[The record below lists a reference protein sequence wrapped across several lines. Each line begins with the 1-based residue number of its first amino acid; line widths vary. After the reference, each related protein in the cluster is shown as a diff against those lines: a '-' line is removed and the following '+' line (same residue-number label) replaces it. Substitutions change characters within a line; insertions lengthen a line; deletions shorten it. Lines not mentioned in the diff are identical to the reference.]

1 VQRPGASLL
10 VHRGISADLA
20 ADAKWKGVSAMKIL
34 VTGSSGLIG
43 RALASF
49 LAAAGH
55 QVACMVRGNQSGA
68 QSLVW
73 DPDAGRID
81 PALLEGFDAVVH
93 LAGENIAGAR
103 WTREQKARIRNSRV
117 KGTRLLA
124 ETLAGLS
131 SPPQVMVSVSAIGY
145 YGDRG
150 EEMLTEESPPGEG
163 YLSEVCREW
172 EAATQSASKKGI
184 RVVIPRIGIVLTPAG
199 GALARMLPP
208 FQAGVGGV
216 VGSGRQYMSW
226 LALDDVVGAIHHAI
240 VSDSLRGPVNAVAPR
255 PVTNREFT
263 KTLGR
268 VLGRPT
274 LFPAPAFALRLA
286 FGEMADALLL
296 ASARVSSGRLESS
309 GYKFR
314 QPDLEAA
321 LRHLLGRTV

>member
-1 VQRPGASLL
+1 
-10 VHRGISADLA
+10 
-20 ADAKWKGVSAMKIL
+20 MKIL

-43 RALASF
+43 RALVSF
-49 LAAAGH
+49 LTADGH
-55 QVACMVRGNQSGA
+55 QAACLVRGNRTGA
-68 QSLVW
+68 ERLVW
-73 DPDAGRID
+73 DPGSGRID
-81 PALLEGFDAVVH
+81 PASLEGFGAVVH

-103 WTREQKARIRNSRV
+103 WTPEQKARIRNSRV

-124 ETLAGLS
+124 DTLAGLS
-131 SPPQVMVSVSAIGY
+131 SPPGVMVSASAIGY

-150 EEMLTEESPPGEG
+150 EELLTEDSPPGDG
-163 YLSEVCREW
+163 YLAEVCREW
-172 EAATQSASKKGI
+172 EAATHPASRKGI
-184 RVVIPRIGIVLTPAG
+184 RVVILRIGIVLTPAG
-199 GALARMLPP
+199 GALARMLLP
-208 FQAGVGGV
+208 FKTGVGGT

-226 LALDDVVGAIHHAI
+226 ITLDDTIGAIHHCLM
-240 VSDSLRGPVNAVAPR
+240 SDSLRGPVNAAAPR

-296 ASARVSSGRLESS
+296 ASTRVSSGRLESS

-314 QPDLEAA
+314 QPDLEGA